1 MNSDSVPHVT
11 NLELDDVLNCLSNER
26 RRYTIEILDDHGGPL
41 PLSEVA
47 ERVATRQND
56 IEREELT
63 SKQRKCAYS
72 GLYQA
77 HMGKLTDV
85 NAVEFDE
92 RSKVLEPA
100 ENTAALA
107 GTIRQLREQFYTDHN
122 EAAER

>member
-1 MNSDSVPHVT
+1 MNSKSVPHLAD
-11 NLELDDVLNCLSNER
+11 LELDDALNCLSNER

-56 IEREELT
+56 IKREELT

-92 RSKVLEPA
+92 RSKVLKPG
-100 ENTAALA
+100 ENTTALA
-107 GTIRQLREQFYTDHN
+107 KTIRQLREQFYADRN
-122 EAAER
+122 ENAKR